1 MITFKIFLIKTWLY
15 CSQGRQ
21 TWGLLR
27 ICCENYSLHGELPF
41 SLSLCHSLENWRRKR
56 SDNKNMQDFLAGW
69 THAIFHVISL
79 VVFFFK
85 IYFTVTKELA
95 GYFQSA
101 AALLLWIYASLKSE
115 SRVQLFG
122 VTRCMHNKA
131 FSLKNKHFLSS
142 SPSFIKEG
150 QIF

>member
-1 MITFKIFLIKTWLY
+1 M
-15 CSQGRQ
+15 
-21 TWGLLR
+21 
-27 ICCENYSLHGELPF
+27 ENYLF
-41 SLSLCHSLENWRRKR
+41 LSLCRSLENWRRKR

-85 IYFTVTKELA
+85 MYFTVTKELP
-95 GYFQSA
+95 GYFQSV
-101 AALLLWIYASLKSE
+101 AALVTPALLIYASLKSE
-115 SRVQLFG
+115 ARVQLFG
-122 VTRCMHNKA
+122 VTRRVHTA

-142 SPSFIKEG
+142 SPSFIRGG